1 MKKQKTAEHKQG
13 QLVLPIFAALGALF
27 GSGAIIGITVLTSP
41 ALQWRLITAL
51 LPEYAVC
58 FAILFVC
65 ILGYGSIYKPFALV
79 TLPVTCLACGV
90 RTTFASAPYARPLV
104 IALVFTV
111 LCAASVAASI
121 WALQKFPEPIKKS
134 GKKLPASAY
143 AIALTALAA
152 ALSLALYIVLLH
164 SRLQTLQTGNT
175 SGAEIGQ
182 MLYFMQHSGKPFT
195 TLIAGQPQ
203 SYFAIQF
210 APLWYL
216 LLPVY
221 MLFGHSML
229 AVGTAIYALMLTA
242 LVPLWRICRR
252 YALSPWQTAALCAA
266 CALCPLVVGG
276 GASGGALSMLSL
288 PLLLW
293 VADACDG
300 KHPYLALIPL
310 ALCLC
315 IGFEVSVWTTFIC
328 LYLAFSAPAER
339 RRSGIVCTI
348 VAATATVATAVYLAV
363 AGSPVIT
370 ALFSGIDL
378 QAGQKL
384 LFLMLLLAPFALLP
398 LFCKQK
404 SALVLLF
411 PLVLFHLV
419 VNASVYSGAFCTY
432 AFSAVAAAALLS
444 VKGLASLRTEIKG
457 ISLARVLP
465 ALALCAAMLMATP
478 YAATLHALYVKTDEQ
493 AQTDA
498 ARMHELLDTLPENAA
513 VSASDSLF
521 AALCDRTWLFS
532 LDAQPE
538 SPATNVLVIDLREEY
553 TTSDTEQYGI
563 AYYQSLGY
571 TLRDDLSREGILAV
585 LFK

>member
-1 MKKQKTAEHKQG
+1 MKKQKTAESTQSK
-13 QLVLPIFAALGALF
+13 LILPIFAALGALF
-27 GSGAIIGITVLTSP
+27 GSGAIIGITVLSSP

-90 RTTFASAPYARPLV
+90 RTAFVSAPYSRPLV

-111 LCAASVAASI
+111 LCAASVAASV
-121 WALQKFPEPIKKS
+121 WALQKVPEPIKKS

-152 ALSLALYIVLLH
+152 ALSLALYTILLH

-175 SGAEIGQ
+175 AQAEIGQ

-195 TLIAGQPQ
+195 TLITGAPQ
-203 SYFAIQF
+203 NAFLTQF
-210 APLWYL
+210 SPLWYVI
-216 LLPVY
+216 LPIY

-229 AVGTAIYALMLTA
+229 AVGTALYALMLSA

-252 YALSPWQTAALCAA
+252 QALSPWQTAALCAA

-288 PLLLW
+288 PLILW
-293 VADACDG
+293 IADAAHS

-328 LYLAFSAPAER
+328 LYLALSAPAER

-348 VAATATVATAVYLAV
+348 AAATATVATAVYLAV
-363 AGSPVIT
+363 ADSPVIT
-370 ALFSGIDL
+370 ELFWDIGL

-384 LFLMLLLAPFALLP
+384 LFLMLLLTPFALLP
-398 LFCKQK
+398 LLCKQK

-411 PLVLFHLV
+411 PLALFHLV
-419 VNASVYSGAFCTY
+419 ANASVYSGAFCTY
-432 AFSAVAAAALLS
+432 AFPAVAAAALLS

-457 ISLARVLP
+457 VSLARLLP
-465 ALALCAAMLMATP
+465 ALALCVAMLMATP
-478 YAATLHALYVKTDEQ
+478 YAATLYGLYVDKDEQ
-493 AQTDA
+493 VGADA
-498 ARMHELLDTLPENAA
+498 ARIHALLDTLPDNAA
-513 VSASDSLF
+513 VSASDSLL

-538 SPATNVLVIDLREEY
+538 SPATNVIVLDLREEY
-553 TTSDTEQYGI
+553 TTSDTEQYGV
-563 AYYQSLGY
+563 AYYQSQGY
-571 TLRDDLSREGILAV
+571 TLRDDLSQTGILAV